1 MTRGDYQ
8 SADQVVLSVAVGPID
23 YGNTSLDIVAGT
35 AAKSVQCWFCDPAA
49 VTADKIIPTVES
61 WADANTGGLVN
72 AVSIVKV
79 EATKD
84 NANADLLYD
93 IVCGTAKTTTSG
105 EVVIYLNPY
114 VWTLNP

>member
-1 MTRGDYQ
+1 
-8 SADQVVLSVAVGPID
+8 
-23 YGNTSLDIVAGT
+23 
-35 AAKSVQCWFCDPAA
+35 
-49 VTADKIIPTVES
+49 
-61 WADANTGGLVN
+61 VN

-84 NANADLLYD
+84 HADSDLLYD

-105 EVVIYLNPY
+105 EIVIYLNPY

>member
-1 MTRGDYQ
+1 MTRGDSQ
-8 SADQVVLSVAVGPID
+8 LADDVVLSVAVGPID
-23 YGNTSLDIVAGT
+23 YGNTSNDIVAGT
-35 AAKSVQCWFCDPAA
+35 AARSVQCWFCDRAA
-49 VTADKIIPTVES
+49 ATPDKIIPSLES
-61 WADANTGGLVN
+61 WADANAGGLVN

-84 NANADLLYD
+84 NADSDLLND

-105 EVVIYLNPY
+105 EIVIYLNPY